1 MGYDSKQ
8 FLRDGSTNLTS
19 TETNPAAS
27 GASKGAIT
35 LMTGLPLK
43 GMWLKAW
50 FKGTFTGTSAV
61 NTLHA
66 TASPTGGT
74 YSLTLGN
81 KTATA
86 IPYTATA
93 ATVATTLAALATA
106 SSPLVV
112 NGRAFTSLIAAT
124 DIIGSGAAFS
134 AGDLIITFAGA
145 LKYQPIVV
153 ALNSDVATTLTGGNT
168 YVVQS
173 TTAGSQ
179 IKIQATD
186 GTAIFDDACY
196 LDGAVQPYQEVAVHV
211 DPSVYRLTG
220 GQPLTSLNYKA
231 TVAGTITVAPVV
243 IVLDE
248 TMGRRG

>member
-61 NTLHA
+61 NTVHA
-66 TASPTGGT
+66 TSSPSSGT
-74 YSLTLGN
+74 YTLTLGN

-86 IPYTATA
+86 IAYTATPS
-93 ATVATTLAALATA
+93 TVAAALAALATQ
-106 SSPLVV
+106 SSPLVI
-112 NGRAFTSLIAAT
+112 NGKSYTSLVAAT
-124 DIIGSGAAFS
+124 DIVGSGAAYS
-134 AGDLIITFAGA
+134 AGDLIITFGGV
-145 LKYQPIVV
+145 LKYQPIVLV
-153 ALNSDVATTLTGGNT
+153 LDASGTNAGTPVL
-168 YVVQS
+168 QS

-186 GTAIFDDACY
+186 GTNIFDDACY
-196 LDGAVQPYQEVAVHV
+196 LDGAVAPFQEVAVHV
-211 DPSVYRLTG
+211 DPSVYRLYG

-231 TVAGTITVAPVV
+231 TVAGTITAAPVV

-248 TMGRRG
+248 TMGRKG